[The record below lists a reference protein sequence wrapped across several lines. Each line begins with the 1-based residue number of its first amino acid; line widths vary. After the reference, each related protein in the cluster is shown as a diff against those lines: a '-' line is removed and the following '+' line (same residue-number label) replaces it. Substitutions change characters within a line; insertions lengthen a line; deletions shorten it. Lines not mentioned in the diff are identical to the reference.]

1 VGPGLYQGDLRES
14 VWRVGVRGSQRVLLI
29 AINALRKVGIS
40 TRFSA
45 SEVATAAD
53 YQDCRRP
60 LSPSMRSLSIGV
72 SFIIVR
78 PAIRSLTEKRI
89 GKQGDFGPSA
99 ARSPVV
105 VIYITLLFV
114 SVLI

>member
-1 VGPGLYQGDLRES
+1 
-14 VWRVGVRGSQRVLLI
+14 
-29 AINALRKVGIS
+29 
-40 TRFSA
+40 
-45 SEVATAAD
+45 
-53 YQDCRRP
+53 
-60 LSPSMRSLSIGV
+60 MRSLSISV

-78 PAIRSLTEKRI
+78 SAIRSLTEKRI
-89 GKQGDFGPSA
+89 GKQGDFEPAA